1 MGPQNTK
8 TSTQTVCTPCSSNIG
23 NQFRDSA
30 AMCFRSFCSLALNMR
45 PEVEGLS
52 AVHRDAWGRFDM
64 FHQIGCAGNSACPGS
79 CETRDGREETCLID
93 IAKADSDVHSN
104 YKRPPWFGDLP
115 FTKLKNNVLCEHAPC
130 SEQVHLQIGGVNEM
144 VVSFVSSVESHAGPY
159 VFYWE
164 ETMGS
169 CSDASSRRN
178 ATGTTEQYSLL
189 MYFSH
194 QLWLGS
200 IRLTAFGVCSMMF
213 HSL

>member
-1 MGPQNTK
+1 M
-8 TSTQTVCTPCSSNIG
+8 
-23 NQFRDSA
+23 
-30 AMCFRSFCSLALNMR
+30 
-45 PEVEGLS
+45 
-52 AVHRDAWGRFDM
+52 
-64 FHQIGCAGNSACPGS
+64 IGCTENSACPGS
-79 CETRDGREETCLID
+79 CETSDGRFEETCLID
-93 IAKADSDVHSN
+93 VAKAENSDVDSN

-144 VVSFVSSVESHAGPY
+144 VVSFVSSAETHAGPY

-164 ETMGS
+164 QTMGS

-194 QLWLGS
+194 QLWLGWVKFDGK
-200 IRLTAFGVCSMMF
+200 ILGYVFSMMF
-213 HSL
+213 QSL